1 MTSSILPV
9 FRDTLKTPVFESSF
23 VSSTAQIFHEEA
35 SKTKKSLLDTQR
47 QSQPKTNYLLI
58 KAALN
63 GVVVGFLQNQ
73 NGLRDKAH

>member
-1 MTSSILPV
+1 MG
-9 FRDTLKTPVFESSF
+9 RHQK
-23 VSSTAQIFHEEA
+23 Q
-35 SKTKKSLLDTQR
+35 KKSLLDTQQ